1 MQILRVTFHNNGKI
15 YQLHA
20 QHVTQGELYGFI
32 EVRDLMFDAHT
43 SVVIDPAEEKLKAEF
58 AGVEKLVL
66 PIHTIVRIETV
77 ESRGQNKIFDVDGSV
92 SNVTPF
98 PLPPSGGR

>member
-1 MQILRVTFHNNGKI
+1 MASSR
-15 YQLHA
+15 
-20 QHVTQGELYGFI
+20 
-32 EVRDLMFDAHT
+32 FDAHT

-77 ESRGQNKIFDVDGSV
+77 ESRGQNKILDVDGSI

-98 PLPPSGGR
+98 PLPPGGGR